1 MIGLADLHQARERIA
16 QYVKRTPLT
25 YSHTLSQQLGTNVY
39 LKLELFQ
46 KTGSFK
52 PRGAFNKM
60 LQITAESQKRPII
73 AISGG
78 NFAQGVAYA
87 GNVLGLQ
94 TRILMPSFTPQ
105 NYVQATCAYGAEV
118 ELTPDIATAFA
129 KADEYKQQGWTYL
142 HPFNDDAAVAG
153 YGTVGLEIVADVPQV
168 TDVFVSVGGGGLMTG
183 VVTAVKSHNP
193 ATRVWS
199 VETEGADALAQA
211 LKAGQVVTIKPTSLA
226 KTLGAPYASADALAT
241 AQQHIQQHLVVSDAQ
256 AFQSQRFLLERAKI
270 LPELAAAC
278 TLAAAKQCTFSPEN
292 HVVLIMCGGNVSL
305 DDLVAYKTQFG

>member
-25 YSHTLSQQLGTNVY
+25 YSHTLGQQLGTNVY

-60 LQITAESQKRPII
+60 LQLTAESQKRPII
-73 AISGG
+73 AVSGG

-105 NYVQATCAYGAEV
+105 NYVQATRAYGAEV